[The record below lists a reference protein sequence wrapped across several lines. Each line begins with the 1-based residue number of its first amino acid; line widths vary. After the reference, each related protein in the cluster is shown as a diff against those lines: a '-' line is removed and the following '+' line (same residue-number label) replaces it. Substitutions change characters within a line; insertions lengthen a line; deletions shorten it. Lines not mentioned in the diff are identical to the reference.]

1 MPTLIYP
8 DDGVKITVIVWPLLE
23 QETDESWEPAVQ
35 VTVLGRVI

>member
-8 DDGVKITVIVWPLLE
+8 DDGVKITEIVWPLLE